1 MARKSREEM
10 LSGLRESHLLDLRQ
24 SLESIGSQIRRIQ
37 RHLKDFPISSV
48 AVEQGSLTEPSLKD
62 LKDRRAQLDIEQRS
76 RSKQLEIYQ
85 SEMQRIEK
93 QRKALQERLRQ
104 SEAKLQDHNLYLA
117 AIAQHAR
124 HIEDAGIL
132 RRRKLECFY
141 DGSKLPNTKE
151 ELAAL
156 TSTYETHI
164 TAIDAQLTKLRRD
177 METAD
182 SLKAN
187 LGDSPESFTG
197 SVELLRISEVIDSIE
212 IPRRLVRESLVATLN
227 RQMEEL
233 EQAIQQIVDGE
244 ADELLW
250 EDHQKALQAKRDAR
264 EKAKLEA
271 ERREKRRAQDVIR
284 DRRQAEKYVR
294 EHAKAPEELARL
306 IARNEKT
313 KARLKNLKTRK
324 EHVLSDLSF
333 RYRNRISFERLTKNS
348 WRWVK
353 DPGRDSHLS
362 GTWTGNYQP
371 SVTDLIDD
379 LSDYFPS
386 LRNVKFQIEE
396 VEKLLREESLK
407 VEQARRIVKKL
418 NSAQMNLSKS
428 IPTNKGAG
436 GRPKR
441 VVTEWRHAEELARD
455 FMVFLGFRD
464 ASLTGLG
471 ADGGIDVM
479 SSKAV
484 GQVKMHNKGV
494 PRYDIQR
501 LVGEASVTRKIP
513 IFFAM
518 SYSRDAISWSE
529 EHGIALFK
537 FERSGD
543 VSAMTSKASDL
554 ESRQ

>member
-1 MARKSREEM
+1 M